1 MVASNQIY
9 HKPITHWTPLN
20 VLVCMFII
28 ALLSSLILSSIKWKK
43 KHVFHVSVLFK
54 KVKGGVEGEFIQEG
68 DLFDIM
74 AHNVGTFLGE
84 AAY

>member
-1 MVASNQIY
+1 M
-9 HKPITHWTPLN
+9 
-20 VLVCMFII
+20 
-28 ALLSSLILSSIKWKK
+28 
-43 KHVFHVSVLFK
+43 
-54 KVKGGVEGEFIQEG
+54 KGGMEGEFIQEG